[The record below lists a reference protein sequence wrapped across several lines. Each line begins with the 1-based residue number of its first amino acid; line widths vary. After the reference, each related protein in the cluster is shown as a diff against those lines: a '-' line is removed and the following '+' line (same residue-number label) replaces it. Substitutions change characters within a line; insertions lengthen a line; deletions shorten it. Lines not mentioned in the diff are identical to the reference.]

1 MAEARRA
8 GRVRVGTSGWSYPKG
23 AGTWD
28 GVFYPPRLP
37 DKDKLA
43 FYAQYFDTVE
53 INSSF
58 YRPPSPYAAKAWA
71 SKVPDDF
78 RFTAKLWQKFTHP
91 RMFEKATGRAALVD
105 PTDFELFS
113 EGLAPLVEASRLGVL
128 LAQFPT
134 SFKPDPE
141 TLEYLEDLIRQLRG
155 AGFPLAVE
163 LRHRDWTASEE
174 AQPIRTFME
183 REGVAWVMIDEP
195 RFKTSI
201 RHVPLTSTSLA
212 YFRFHGRN
220 YQNWWRHAESEDRYN
235 YLYTPGEQREVAQD
249 VLEIAGR
256 TRETYAFYNNHY
268 GAKAVV
274 NAVQLQQLLDL
285 PGPREPLPEALTE
298 AYGEQLEL
306 LPS

>member
-1 MAEARRA
+1 MADARGA
-8 GRVRVGTSGWSYPKG
+8 GRVRIGTSGWSYPKG
-23 AGTWD
+23 AGAWD
-28 GVFYPPRLP
+28 GVFYPPRLA

-58 YRPPSPYAAKAWA
+58 YRPPSPYAARAWA
-71 SKVPDDF
+71 SKVPEDF

-91 RMFEKATGRAALVD
+91 RMFEKATGRSALVD
-105 PTDFELFS
+105 PTDFEVFS
-113 EGLAPLVEASRLGVL
+113 EGLAPLVEANN
-128 LAQFPT
+128 
-134 SFKPDPE
+134 E
-141 TLEYLEDLIRQLRG
+141 TLEYLEDLIRQLHG

-174 AQPIRTFME
+174 ARPIRTFME

-201 RHVPLTSTSLA
+201 RHVPLTTTARA

-220 YQNWWRHAESEDRYN
+220 FQSWWRHAESEDRYN
-235 YLYTPGEQREVAQD
+235 YLYTPGEQREIAED
-249 VLEIAGR
+249 VREIAGR

-285 PGPREPLPEALTE
+285 PDPRQPLPEPLTE
-298 AYGEQLEL
+298 AYGEQLQL